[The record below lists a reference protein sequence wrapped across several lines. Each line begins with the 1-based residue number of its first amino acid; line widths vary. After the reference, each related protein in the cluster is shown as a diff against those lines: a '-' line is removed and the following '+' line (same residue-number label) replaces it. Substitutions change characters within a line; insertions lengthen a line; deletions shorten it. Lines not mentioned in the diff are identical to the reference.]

1 MLDKAE
7 PEATD
12 GGGGL
17 SSSGVASP
25 SAKFKLLE
33 VGTFFTSSSEIGV
46 SSSPST
52 VSPNSF
58 LSLSVRSSRFG
69 SGGGDRFPRAT
80 KI

>member
-33 VGTFFTSSSEIGV
+33 VGTFFTSSSEILLCDKIFSFYV
-46 SSSPST
+46 T
-52 VSPNSF
+52 VPQ
-58 LSLSVRSSRFG
+58 
-69 SGGGDRFPRAT
+69 
-80 KI
+80 